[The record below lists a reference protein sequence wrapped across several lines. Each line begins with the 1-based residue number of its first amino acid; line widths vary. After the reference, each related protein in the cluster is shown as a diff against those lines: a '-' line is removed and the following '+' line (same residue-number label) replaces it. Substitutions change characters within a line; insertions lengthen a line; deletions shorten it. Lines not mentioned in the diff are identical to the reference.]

1 MSIFQKSTQLP
12 YISAMIAIF
21 PLSLSVVPWGILCGT
36 LGIQAGLSPWQSQLM
51 SLVVFAGSAQLAGL
65 AIFSSGAGWLSLI
78 NSTTMVSV
86 RHLLYSATFKEYI
99 LPLSFWKRAVFAFL
113 LTDEMFV
120 VSEAHIKKTGEFNYM
135 YAVVAGL
142 TFYIFWNI
150 STFIGIYSASYFR
163 NIDELGFDFAI
174 VATFIAMVV
183 PMLKSKAVI
192 IAILVTAISSLTFEK
207 LQLKNALLFSTLI
220 GMFIGSLLTEK
231 ELSIN
236 ENGL

>member
-1 MSIFQKSTQLP
+1 MSIKSKKFRELFLSAT
-12 YISAMIAIF
+12 ISIF

-36 LGIQAGLSPWQSQLM
+36 LGIQTGLSPWQSQLI

-135 YAVVAGL
+135 YAVIAGL

-150 STFIGIYSASYFR
+150 STFVGIYSASYFR

-183 PMLKSKAVI
+183 PMLKSKSVI

-207 LQLKNALLFSTLI
+207 LHLKNALLFSTLI
-220 GMFIGSLLTEK
+220 GMFIGSLFTEK